1 MQSSIRAFALV
12 ALGCFAVGAF
22 GPASAAG
29 QRGDIPTMTN
39 SSLDQPLT
47 PLPDGWPFNAR
58 DIQLRGS
65 VCDMGYGK
73 AGGRKFAVAGD
84 DVLPVLGS
92 AEVAGLDLSYIAV
105 RRVPF
110 INRGDVLVATFQ
122 TAADGAS
129 TYIVQLKLTP
139 DGVTKADA
147 HISGDSEGCVALV
160 SGGKVL
166 WAGSLDPTNEEG
178 VLTIGGTFSLS
189 QALAI
194 VDLFDRRR

>member
-12 ALGCFAVGAF
+12 ALGCVTVAAFAPS
-22 GPASAAG
+22 PAMG
-29 QRGDIPTMTN
+29 QRSDVPTMTN

-58 DIQLRGS
+58 DIQLRGA

-73 AGGRKFAVAGD
+73 AGGRKFALAGD

-92 AEVAGLDLSYIAV
+92 AELAGFDLSYIGV
-105 RRVPF
+105 RRIPF
-110 INRGDVLVATFQ
+110 VNRGDVLVATFQ
-122 TAADGAS
+122 GAAEAPGS
-129 TYIVQLKLTP
+129 YIVQLKLTP
-139 DGVTKADA
+139 EGASRADA
-147 HISGDSEGCVALV
+147 HVSGEPEGCVALV

-166 WAGSLDPTNEEG
+166 WAGGVEATNEEG
-178 VLTIGGTFSLS
+178 ILALGGVFTLS
-189 QALAI
+189 QAIAI